1 MKSWEG
7 AIMELVRRK
16 TKIICTLGPATDR
29 EGILQRLV
37 EEGMDV
43 ARFNFSHSTH
53 EDHKQRLERLKAIR
67 KDCGRHVAAL
77 LDTKGPEVRLG
88 QFREGKVMLE
98 KGQYFTL
105 TTQERKGDADGVSI
119 TYEGLPGDVKV
130 GTTILVDDGLI
141 EMEVVEKS
149 RTDIRCLVKNG
160 GMVSDNKGVNV
171 PEVELSI
178 PFISKKDRSD
188 ILFGVREGFD
198 FIAASF
204 TRTAKDIKEVR
215 QLLEEAGNNSIH
227 IIAKIENMQGVEHID
242 EILEAADGIMVARG
256 DLGVEVPFEEVP
268 ILQKQLIRKCYNRG
282 KVVITATQMLDSMMK
297 NPRPTRAEATDV
309 ANAIYDGTS
318 AIMLSGETAAGQ
330 YPVEALQTMVNIARR
345 TEQDINYLER
355 FRKMQAERDSGIT
368 EAISHAT
375 CMTAHDLNAAA
386 IVTVTKSGRTA
397 KMISK
402 YRPACPII
410 GGSELESVCRQLNLS
425 WGVYPV
431 LLEEKQDAFELFD
444 HAIKNAEK
452 LGLLEQGDVA
462 VLTAGVPL
470 GTSGTTNMLKVEI
483 V

>member
-1 MKSWEG
+1 M
-7 AIMELVRRK
+7 RK
-16 TKIICTLGPATDR
+16 TKIVCTLGPATDK
-29 EGILQRLV
+29 EGILQQLV
-37 EEGMDV
+37 EHGMDV

-53 EDHKQRLERLKAIR
+53 EDHKRRLEQLKAIR
-67 KDCGRHVAAL
+67 QACGRHVAAL

-88 QFREGKVMLE
+88 QFREGKVSLE

-105 TTQERKGDADGVSI
+105 TTQERKGDTDGVSI

-130 GTTILVDDGLI
+130 GTTILVDYGLI
-141 EMEVVEKS
+141 EMEVVEKN

-160 GMVSDNKGVNV
+160 GVVSDNKGVNV
-171 PEVELSI
+171 PDVELSI

-204 TRTAKDIKEVR
+204 TRTARDIKEVR
-215 QLLEEAGNNSIH
+215 QLLQEAGDPSVH

-242 EILEAADGIMVARG
+242 EILEVADGIMVARG

-268 ILQKQLIRKCYNRG
+268 IIQKQLIRKCYNRG

-330 YPVEALQTMVNIARR
+330 YPVEALQTMVNIAKR

-355 FRKMQAERDSGIT
+355 FRKMQTDRDSGIT

-375 CMTAHDLNAAA
+375 CMTAHDLNADR
-386 IVTVTKSGRTA
+386 KS
-397 KMISK
+397 
-402 YRPACPII
+402 
-410 GGSELESVCRQLNLS
+410 V
-425 WGVYPV
+425 V
-431 LLEEKQDAFELFD
+431 
-444 HAIKNAEK
+444 
-452 LGLLEQGDVA
+452 
-462 VLTAGVPL
+462 
-470 GTSGTTNMLKVEI
+470 
-483 V
+483 

>member
-1 MKSWEG
+1 M
-7 AIMELVRRK
+7 RK
-16 TKIICTLGPATDR
+16 TKIVCTLGPATDK
-29 EGILQRLV
+29 EGILQQLV
-37 EEGMDV
+37 EHGMDV

-53 EDHKQRLERLKAIR
+53 EDHKRRLEQLKAIR
-67 KDCGRHVAAL
+67 QACGRHVAAL

-88 QFREGKVMLE
+88 QFREGKVSLE

-141 EMEVVEKS
+141 EMEVIEKN

-160 GMVSDNKGVNV
+160 GVVSDNKGVNV
-171 PEVELSI
+171 PDVELSI

-204 TRTAKDIKEVR
+204 TRTARDIKEVR
-215 QLLEEAGNNSIH
+215 QLLQEAGDPSVH

-242 EILEAADGIMVARG
+242 EILEVADGIMVARG

-268 ILQKQLIRKCYNRG
+268 IIQKQLIRKCYNRG

-330 YPVEALQTMVNIARR
+330 YPVEALQTMVNIAKR

-355 FRKMQAERDSGIT
+355 FRKMQTDRDSGIT

-410 GGSELESVCRQLNLS
+410 GGSELESVCRKLNLS

-431 LLEEKQDAFELFD
+431 LLEEKQDAFELFE
-444 HAIKNAEK
+444 HAIKSAEE
-452 LGLLEQGDVA
+452 LGLLEKGDIA

>member
-1 MKSWEG
+1 
-7 AIMELVRRK
+7 
-16 TKIICTLGPATDR
+16 
-29 EGILQRLV
+29 
-37 EEGMDV
+37 MDV

-53 EDHKQRLERLKAIR
+53 EDHKRRLEQLKAIR
-67 KDCGRHVAAL
+67 QACGRHVAAL

-88 QFREGKVMLE
+88 QFREGKVSLE

-141 EMEVVEKS
+141 EMEVVEKN

-160 GMVSDNKGVNV
+160 GVVSDNKGVNV
-171 PEVELSI
+171 PDVELSI

-204 TRTAKDIKEVR
+204 TRTARDIKEVR
-215 QLLEEAGNNSIH
+215 QLLQEAGDPSVH

-242 EILEAADGIMVARG
+242 EILEVADGIMVARG

-268 ILQKQLIRKCYNRG
+268 IIQKQLIRKCYNRG

-330 YPVEALQTMVNIARR
+330 YPVEALQTMVNIAKR

-355 FRKMQAERDSGIT
+355 FRKMQTDRDSGIT

-410 GGSELESVCRQLNLS
+410 GGSELESVCRKLNLS

-431 LLEEKQDAFELFD
+431 LLEEKQDAFELFE
-444 HAIKNAEK
+444 HAIKSAEE
-452 LGLLEQGDVA
+452 LGLLEKGDIA